1 MSEKIVF
8 SSANEFEL
16 QQEKNVRNWLLSTI
30 EYENKT
36 LGEIGFVFCDDAFLL
51 NLNQE
56 YLQHDTF
63 TDIISFDY
71 SFGNTLQGE
80 IYIST
85 ERVKEN
91 AEKYDTS
98 FENELR
104 RVMVHGVLH
113 LCGYKD
119 KTTEEKEKMRQKE
132 DEKLQLFHVEQSP
145 KKPSS

>member
-16 QQEKNVRNWLLSTI
+16 RQEKSIRNWLFSTI
-30 EYENKT
+30 ESENKN

-119 KTTEEKEKMRQKE
+119 KTTEEKEKMKQKE

-145 KKPSS
+145 EKK

>member
-16 QQEKNVRNWLLSTI
+16 RQEKSIRNWLLSTI
-30 EYENKT
+30 ESENKT

-91 AEKYDTS
+91 AKKYDNS

-132 DEKLQLFHVEQSP
+132 DKKLQLFHVEQSP